1 MRNPPALSPHS
12 FAIPIN
18 TNTMT
23 SWLDN
28 SNSTRALLL
37 PDMAHKFRESFI
49 LQQDPT
55 IANGTLDGSVTQVTR
70 FLLDLIELSGQ
81 EAQDVPVLELQ
92 LGEILTKT
100 TVQTVD
106 GNYLLITAYMPKC
119 RRSLYVSQANA
130 GASLQAEEGI
140 EYLWHADEGRHIGV
154 RRVPIGQLPDER
166 SVMDAILTTS
176 DQAAAWFSSRRDG
189 KSEM

>member
-1 MRNPPALSPHS
+1 MENPRASSPS
-12 FAIPIN
+12 FAISIN

-28 SNSTRALLL
+28 STRALF
-37 PDMAHKFRESFI
+37 PNMAHKIRESFI

-70 FLLDLIELSGQ
+70 FLRDLIELSGQ

-92 LGEILTKT
+92 LGEILTRT

-119 RRSLYVSQANA
+119 RRSHYVSQANT
-130 GASLQAEEGI
+130 GASAQAEGCI

-154 RRVPIGQLPDER
+154 RKVPVAELSDER

-176 DQAAAWFSSRRDG
+176 DQAAAWFSSKRGG
-189 KSEM
+189 KFEA